1 MNLSYSI
8 AIAIETSIA
17 TDLLQKKSCRAVKR
31 STRGGHYDNLNA
43 DHPCSRLQLK
53 HQRHSSEP
61 QTEPASTPEPTDDPT
76 LDIDDDGDG
85 YSENEGDCDDS
96 DPLLN
101 PVDEDQDGASPCDGD
116 CDDNN
121 NTLNLNDADGDG
133 QSTCDGDCDDGNA
146 VIYQGATE
154 LCDGQVNDC
163 ADELWGS
170 TEIPLAERDEDGDGY
185 VSCESTQSEWVGAA
199 PSVMETVTMPIRA

>member
-1 MNLSYSI
+1 M
-8 AIAIETSIA
+8 
-17 TDLLQKKSCRAVKR
+17 
-31 STRGGHYDNLNA
+31 
-43 DHPCSRLQLK
+43 
-53 HQRHSSEP
+53 
-61 QTEPASTPEPTDDPT
+61 
-76 LDIDDDGDG
+76 DIDDDGDG

-170 TEIPLAERDEDGDGY
+170 TRNPQAERDEDGDGY
-185 VSCESTQSEWVGAA
+185 VSCESSQSEWVGAA
-199 PSVMETVTMPIRA
+199 PVGYGDCDDADPSLNNEDLDADGYSTCTGDCDDADPFVYSGAASNDRQPSACAMKMAMVMEYCRQRLLLFTDPHR